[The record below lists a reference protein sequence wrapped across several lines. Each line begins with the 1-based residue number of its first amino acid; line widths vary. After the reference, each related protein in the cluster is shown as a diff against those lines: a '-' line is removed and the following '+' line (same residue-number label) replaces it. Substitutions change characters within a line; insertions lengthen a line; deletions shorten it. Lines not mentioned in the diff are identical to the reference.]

1 MEIPQSAIGDREE
14 KLCLVCA
21 EVRGHIVASISKAGS
36 IASVSCPQCS
46 TRSRFK
52 KGDSQN
58 ALGAV
63 PEGAPYNWAVT
74 YRKGQTMLH
83 PTFGMGEVTAVV
95 DPGKID
101 VLFSDRVRRLVH
113 TKAHL

>member
-1 MEIPQSAIGDREE
+1 MENHLSSIGDRVQ
-14 KLCLVCA
+14 KLCMVCG
-21 EVRGHIVASISKAGS
+21 EVRGHIVASISKSGQ

-74 YRKGQTMLH
+74 YRKDAPNVWH
-83 PTFGMGEVTAVV
+83 
-95 DPGKID
+95 
-101 VLFSDRVRRLVH
+101 RRGDGGC
-113 TKAHL
+113 